1 MVIMPKKRNIIF
13 TLLVLSLLGVISA
26 RAVRATGFPAS
37 TQFVPTSPEVVVTN
51 AQRVTNSLNTWTDGN
66 MGFYRYNG
74 ENRVA
79 AANGPQTAVTT
90 SSGSAFLNSV
100 ITPSTPIASI
110 KEAVTYASGGP
121 IYNDTANN
129 RLLMFYHA
137 ENNTSGGF
145 WASIGMAVSTN
156 GGANWTD
163 LGRII
168 KPNLAISSPNN
179 VSSVDVMG
187 APYMIKDG
195 YFYVYFRD
203 TLDTG
208 VAGGSVVNLAVA
220 RASVADV
227 INAANTGDVTAFQK
241 YYGGSF
247 SQPGLGGYSQNL
259 AVGYLPMRWCDV
271 IELQQIGRYAIVFT
285 TDSGGQ
291 YAMGIG
297 TSEDGLGWYPSARL
311 GDYSTRELIYLTTS
325 SDNYSNQ
332 RVVPSS
338 SNQFYIYRTNSVDT
352 INRWTDTF
360 IEKLSVSFT
369 GNPASPSSNTSAT
382 LAPTGREQVY
392 LAIVAAAVISAT
404 IMLVAFGLSRYNK
417 PKQK

>member
-1 MVIMPKKRNIIF
+1 MVIMINLKKLFLISSIF
-13 TLLVLSLLGVISA
+13 ILSLLCFTPKVDA
-26 RAVRATGFPAS
+26 AFEPS
-37 TQFVPTSPEVVVTN
+37 TQFTPTSPEIVVTN
-51 AQRVTNSLNTWTDGN
+51 AQRVANSLNTWTDGN

-79 AANGPQTAVTT
+79 AANGPATAITT
-90 SSGSAFLNSV
+90 SSGSTFLNSV
-100 ITPSTPIASI
+100 ITYSTTIASM
-110 KEAVTYASGGP
+110 KEAVNYASGGP

-168 KPNLAISSPNN
+168 KPNIEISSPNN

-208 VAGGSVVNLAVA
+208 IAGGSAVNLAVA

-247 SQPGLGGYSQNL
+247 SQPGLGGYSQNI
-259 AVGYLPMRWCDV
+259 AVGYPPIRWCDL
-271 IELQQIGRYAIVFT
+271 IQLQQIGRYAIVFT
-285 TDSGGQ
+285 TDSSGQ
-291 YAMGIG
+291 YTMGIG
-297 TSEDGLGWYPSARL
+297 TTEDGLGWYPAAQL
-311 GDYSTRELIYLTTS
+311 GNFTTRELIYITAS

-332 RVVPSS
+332 RVVPAS

-352 INRWTDTF
+352 ANRWADTY
-360 IEKLSVSFT
+360 IEKIGVSFT
-369 GNPASPSSNTSAT
+369 GNPASPSSSTSAT

-404 IMLVAFGLSRYNK
+404 IILVAFGLSRYNK
-417 PKQK
+417 PRQK

>member
-1 MVIMPKKRNIIF
+1 MVIMINLKKLVLISSIF
-13 TLLVLSLLGVISA
+13 ILSLLCFTPKA
-26 RAVRATGFPAS
+26 DAAFEPS
-37 TQFVPTSPEVVVTN
+37 TQFTPTSPDVVVTN
-51 AQRVTNSLNTWTDGN
+51 AQRVANSLNTWTDGN

-79 AANGPQTAVTT
+79 AANSAQTAITT
-90 SSGSAFLNSV
+90 SSGSNFLNSV
-100 ITPSTPIASI
+100 ITSATTIASM
-110 KEAVTYASGGP
+110 KEAVNYASGGP

-168 KPNLAISSPNN
+168 KPNIEISSPNN

-208 VAGGSVVNLAVA
+208 IAGGSAVNLAVA

-227 INAANTGDVTAFQK
+227 INAANTGDVTSFQK

-247 SQPGLGGYSQNL
+247 SQPGLGGYSQNI
-259 AVGYLPMRWCDV
+259 AVGYPPIRWCD
-271 IELQQIGRYAIVFT
+271 IIQLQQIGRYAIVFT
-285 TDSGGQ
+285 TDSSGQ
-291 YAMGIG
+291 YTMGIG
-297 TSEDGLGWYPSARL
+297 TTEDGLGWYPAAQL
-311 GDYSTRELIYLTTS
+311 GDFTTRELIYITAS
-325 SDNYSNQ
+325 SDNYSSQ
-332 RVVPSS
+332 RVVPAS
-338 SNQFYIYRTNSVDT
+338 SNQFFIYRTNSVDT
-352 INRWTDTF
+352 ANRWTDTY
-360 IEKLSVSFT
+360 IERIGVSFT

-404 IMLVAFGLSRYNK
+404 IILLAFGLSRYNK
-417 PKQK
+417 PRQK